1 MRLCALSATFATLK
15 VVEGFGDE
23 VIGLG
28 PHLPEVWRVSLDP
41 YLPRV
46 SPQSPDSELLFGH
59 RLIC

>member
-1 MRLCALSATFATLK
+1 MRFCVLSATFATLK

-28 PHLPEVWRVSLDP
+28 PHLPEVWRVSLGP
-41 YLPRV
+41 YLSHV
-46 SPQSPDSELLFGH
+46 SPQFLDSELLLGH